1 MGFLL
6 IACATASAAVLGVA
20 PGAGR
25 LTFQLPASL
34 HTVDGEAEGF
44 VGTLDTDT
52 LRGSLTVDAASL
64 TTGLGPRDSRMTWYC
79 LEAPRFAAIQLDV
92 TAIDGAVAELRSGAG
107 TGALTLTG
115 TLTIR
120 DVARPV
126 AIPATFAW
134 EGDNLRL
141 KGRHAMKWTDWNI
154 PDPSTLLS
162 TVGPELTVSFDLLAS
177 PS

>member
-92 TAIDGAVAELRSGAG
+92 TAIDGAVAELRSGA
-107 TGALTLTG
+107 
-115 TLTIR
+115 
-120 DVARPV
+120 
-126 AIPATFAW
+126 F
-134 EGDNLRL
+134 
-141 KGRHAMKWTDWNI
+141 
-154 PDPSTLLS
+154 PST
-162 TVGPELTVSFDLLAS
+162 A
-177 PS
+177 